1 MVLQFLLEVT
11 KSMQVMEHQQA
22 TGTEER
28 LAQIEARLQALETQM
43 QQVKEELP
51 DNRVSIIVFSGDL
64 DKVLASFVI
73 ATGAAAV
80 GMEVSM
86 FFTFWGLN
94 ALKKKRDLSGKNF
107 MEKMFALM
115 TPVGTEG
122 LGVSKMNFFGIGAKM
137 LRAMMKQK
145 QVASLEELAQ
155 MARDLGVKIIA
166 CQMAMDVMGVKPE
179 ELWEGI
185 EVGGVAAFLAEAT
198 KSKVTLF
205 I

>member
-1 MVLQFLLEVT
+1 
-11 KSMQVMEHQQA
+11 MQVVEQTQQA
-22 TGTEER
+22 SAQEKIAEIEER
-28 LAQIEARLQALETQM
+28 LKALETQL
-43 QQVKEELP
+43 QQIRDELP
-51 DNRVSIIVFSGDL
+51 DNKVSIIVFSGDL

-80 GMEVSM
+80 GMDVSM

-94 ALKKKRDLSGKNF
+94 ALKKRRDLSGKNF

-137 LRAMMKQK
+137 LRAMMKRK
-145 QVASLEELAQ
+145 RVASLEELAQ

-166 CQMAMDVMGVKPE
+166 CQMAMDVMGVKAD
-179 ELWEGI
+179 ELWDGI
-185 EVGGVAAFLAEAT
+185 EVGGVASFLAEAT
-198 KSKVTLF
+198 KSKITLF

>member
-1 MVLQFLLEVT
+1 M
-11 KSMQVMEHQQA
+11 
-22 TGTEER
+22 
-28 LAQIEARLQALETQM
+28 
-43 QQVKEELP
+43 P
-51 DNRVSIIVFSGDL
+51 DNKVSIIVFSGDL

-80 GMEVSM
+80 GMEVAM

-94 ALKKKRDLSGKNF
+94 ALKKRRDLSGKNL
-107 MEKMFALM
+107 MQKMFALM

-137 LRAMMKQK
+137 LRAMMKRK

-166 CQMAMDVMGVKPE
+166 CQMAMDVMGIKPD
-179 ELWEGI
+179 ELWDGI
-185 EVGGVAAFLAEAT
+185 EFGGVAFFLAEAT
-198 KSKVTLF
+198 KSKITLF

>member
-1 MVLQFLLEVT
+1 VQE
-11 KSMQVMEHQQA
+11 QVAFRLPQAQQEGA
-22 TGTEER
+22 TARRLAEIEER
-28 LAQIEARLQALETQM
+28 LKALEAQM
-43 QQVKEELP
+43 QQVREELP

-64 DKVLASFVI
+64 DKVLAAFVI

-80 GMEVSM
+80 GVEVSM
-86 FFTFWGLN
+86 FFTFWGLS
-94 ALKKKRDLSGKNF
+94 ALKKKRDFSGKGL
-107 MEKMFALM
+107 MEKLFALM

-137 LRAMMKQK
+137 LRAMMKRK

-155 MARDLGVKIIA
+155 MARDFGVKIIA
-166 CQMAMDVMGVKPE
+166 CQMAMDLMGLKPD
-179 ELWEGI
+179 ELWDGI

>member
-1 MVLQFLLEVT
+1 
-11 KSMQVMEHQQA
+11 MQEQVVERLPQAQQDGA
-22 TGTEER
+22 TARRLAEIEER
-28 LAQIEARLQALETQM
+28 LKALEAQM
-43 QQVKEELP
+43 QQVREELP
-51 DNRVSIIVFSGDL
+51 NNRISIIVFSGDL
-64 DKVLASFVI
+64 DKVLAAFVI

-80 GMEVSM
+80 GVEVSM
-86 FFTFWGLN
+86 FFTFWGLS
-94 ALKKKRDLSGKNF
+94 ALKKKRDLSGKGL
-107 MEKMFALM
+107 MEKIFALM

-137 LRAMMKQK
+137 LRAMMKRK

-155 MARDLGVKIIA
+155 MARDFGVKIIA
-166 CQMAMDVMGVKPE
+166 CQMAMDVMGLKPD
-179 ELWEGI
+179 ELWDGI

>member
-1 MVLQFLLEVT
+1 
-11 KSMQVMEHQQA
+11 MQVIERTQQVTEQNKLA
-22 TGTEER
+22 EIEER
-28 LAQIEARLQALETQM
+28 LKALETQV
-43 QQVKEELP
+43 QQIREELP
-51 DNRVSIIVFSGDL
+51 DNKVSIIVFSGDL

-80 GMEVSM
+80 GMDVSM

-94 ALKKKRDLSGKNF
+94 ALKKRRNLSGKNF

-137 LRAMMKQK
+137 LRAMMKRK
-145 QVASLEELAQ
+145 QVASLEDLVQ

-166 CQMAMDVMGVKPE
+166 CQMAMDVMGVKTD
-179 ELWEGI
+179 ELWDGI
-185 EVGGVAAFLAEAT
+185 EVGGVASFLADAT
-198 KSKVTLF
+198 KSKITLF